1 MSNLRR
7 NHLPS
12 IGMPLGMKDGVAKPT
27 DAYYGM
33 LPKWQLIDDLM
44 GGTLRMRE
52 AGRTWLP
59 MEDRETAHNYDNRL
73 QRSYLYGAFKDTIQK
88 LSAKPFSKPVA
99 TSGDLPE
106 QMQDMIDNIDYRKR
120 DLTQFAR
127 LIFEDGLKYGLG
139 HVLVD
144 FPMTGGNLSL
154 GAERAYGIRPYL
166 CRIAPRD
173 LIAWKTERQAD
184 GSEKLIQIRFI
195 ERRTEYVEG
204 EGQFGEEV
212 NEYIRVI
219 EPKRWE
225 LWKKQADSE
234 EYFKVDEGVH
244 SFDGVPLATFYTAQ
258 DDYMTANPPLEDL
271 AWLNLAHWQ
280 SLSDQRNILRFAR
293 IGILF
298 ASGLDEEEIE
308 QGVTVG
314 ASQLISSTNPEAKLQ
329 YVEHSGR
336 AIGAGEDD
344 LKRLEDR
351 MEVLGLQPLVQT
363 TGNNTATGR
372 AMDEA
377 RTHSNIQSWIRG
389 LENTLQT
396 AFEHASEWIGGTL
409 PDDFAIDIFNDF
421 GVSLSATD
429 DVKALITMKQ
439 AGLIQHQTFLDEI
452 KRRGIIADQI
462 DAQDEIEAIG
472 EEALA
477 DMEALALQVP
487 IEEDEGDDE

>member
-1 MSNLRR
+1 MTSLRR

-12 IGMPLGMKDGVAKPT
+12 YGMPMGMKPSVAKPT
-27 DAYYGM
+27 EAYFRM

-44 GGTLRMRE
+44 GGTLTMRS
-52 AGRTWLP
+52 AGRQWLP
-59 MEDRETAHNYDNRL
+59 MEDRESAHNYDMRL

-99 TSGDLPE
+99 TSGAMPE
-106 QMQDMIDNIDYRKR
+106 QMEAMVENIDYRKR

-144 FPMTGGNLSL
+144 FPMTGGNLSY
-154 GAERAYGIRPYL
+154 GAERSSGVRPYF

-173 LIAWKTERQAD
+173 MISWRTERQAD
-184 GSEKLIQIRFI
+184 GSERLVQIRFV
-195 ERRTEYVEG
+195 ERRTEYG
-204 EGQFGEEV
+204 DNFEEKV
-212 NEYIRVI
+212 CEYIRVI
-219 EPKRWE
+219 EPKMWQ
-225 LWKKQADSE
+225 LWKKEDDSE
-234 EYFKVDEGVH
+234 DYIKVDEGTH
-244 SFDGVPLATFYTAQ
+244 SYDGVPLATFYTAQ
-258 DDYMTANPPLEDL
+258 EDYLTATPPLEDL

-314 ASQLISSTNPEAKLQ
+314 ASQLISSTNPDAKLQ

-344 LKRLEDR
+344 LKRMEER
-351 MEVLGLQPLVQT
+351 MEVLGLQPLIQA
-363 TGNNTATGR
+363 TGNATATAR

-377 RTHSNIQSWIRG
+377 KTHSNIQAWIRG

-396 AFEHASEWIGGTL
+396 AFEFASEWIGTTM
-409 PDDFAIDIFNDF
+409 PEDFAVDIFNDF

-429 DVKALITMKQ
+429 DMKSLIAMKQ
-439 AGLIQHQTFLDEI
+439 AGLIQHQTFLDEV
-452 KRRGIIADQI
+452 KRRGILADQI
-462 DAQDEIEAIG
+462 DSQDEIEAIG
-472 EEALA
+472 EEAVA
-477 DMEALALQVP
+477 DMQAMSLQVP
-487 IEEDEGDDE
+487 IEEEEDDDE